1 MAAAR
6 PGKVRID
13 LLVFDVDGVLTDGT
27 MLMDADGHEWKRL
40 RYRDLD
46 AVTAATAAGLKVAFL
61 SGETGPLLARIA
73 ERFGIRLLSS
83 GAKDKVRGLTA
94 LAGEAGVPM
103 SRVCYVGDSDRDAPA
118 LALAAIGLAPSDA
131 SALARKAADGV
142 LRAAGGEGVAVEV
155 FQWLVRRGHL
165 KGRFGQ

>member
-27 MLMDADGHEWKRL
+27 MLMDADGREWKRL

-46 AVTAATAAGLKVAFL
+46 AVTAAMASGLRVAFL

-73 ERFGIRLLSS
+73 ERFGIQLYFS

-94 LAGEAGVPM
+94 LAYDAGVPM

-118 LALAAIGLAPSDA
+118 LALAAIGFAPRDA
-131 SALARKAADGV
+131 STLARKAADGV
-142 LRAAGGEGVAVEV
+142 LRTAGGEGVAVEV
-155 FQWLVRRGHL
+155 IERLMRRGCL
-165 KGRFGQ
+165 RK

>member
-6 PGKVRID
+6 PGKRIE

-27 MLMDADGHEWKRL
+27 VLIDAEGHEWKQL

-46 AVTAATAAGLKVAFL
+46 AVTAAMASGLRVAFL
-61 SGETGPLLARIA
+61 SGETGPLLTRIA
-73 ERFGIRLLSS
+73 ERFGIQLLSS

-94 LAGEAGVPM
+94 LAAEAGVPM

-118 LALAAIGLAPSDA
+118 LALAAIGLAPRDA
-131 SALARKAADGV
+131 SPLARKAADSV
-142 LRAAGGEGVAVEV
+142 LRTAGGDGVAVEV
-155 FQWLVRRGHL
+155 IERLTRNGCLRR
-165 KGRFGQ
+165 

>member
-27 MLMDADGHEWKRL
+27 MQIDADGREWKRL

-46 AVTAATAAGLKVAFL
+46 AVTAAMSSGLRVALL
-61 SGETGPLLARIA
+61 SGETGPLLTRIA
-73 ERFGIRLLSS
+73 DRFGIQLLSA

-94 LAGEAGVPM
+94 LAEESGIPM

-131 SALARKAADGV
+131 SARARKAADGV
-142 LRAAGGEGVAVEV
+142 LRTPGGGGVAVEV
-155 FQWLVRRGHL
+155 VEWLSRRGCL
-165 KGRFGQ
+165 RT

>member
-27 MLMDADGHEWKRL
+27 LLIDADGREWKRL

-46 AVTAATAAGLKVAFL
+46 AVTAAMASGLRVAFL
-61 SGETGPLLARIA
+61 SGETGPLFTRIA
-73 ERFGIRLLSS
+73 ERFGIQLFSS

-94 LAGEAGVPM
+94 LAQDAGVPM

-118 LALAAIGLAPSDA
+118 LVLAAIGLAPRDA

-142 LRAAGGEGVAVEV
+142 LRTAGGRGVAVEV
-155 FQWLVRRGHL
+155 IERLTRRGCL
-165 KGRFGQ
+165 RK